1 MTSSFQREFH
11 RVHTLFV
18 DKERTQSLLGRR
30 FPVTLALFLSLIN
43 YARQHGY
50 DGILAV
56 SSHPMLHIIK
66 SSGWNVTLLKTGMSE
81 KNEPVHLLLGHVDR
95 QSQEALKHRIFKS

>member
-1 MTSSFQREFH
+1 M
-11 RVHTLFV
+11 
-18 DKERTQSLLGRR
+18 
-30 FPVTLALFLSLIN
+30 TLALFLSLIN

-81 KNEPVHLLLGHVDR
+81 RTSPFICCWATLTVRAKRH
-95 QSQEALKHRIFKS
+95 